1 MSNAPVRLQRLV
13 IEELFGPGSP
23 TIDIPFRL
31 NERVTV
37 LHGRNGSGKTI
48 TLRLLQAIREG
59 QYHVLRDYPFRR
71 IWLQMSDGGELE
83 VAPPKTGNRSELFSF
98 TLRRGDEKKAEKVKI
113 QREDLVTKT
122 ASRILE
128 RIGLN
133 QIGPDMWTSHEGDL
147 ISTSEALNI
156 YRDMLP
162 SSLTNEANEPTPLR
176 DFRSQ
181 MPPVKLIRTDRL
193 HLRTE
198 ERDPRRPPRPR
209 RSNGLMVE
217 HLSQNILALI
227 KASDREYR
235 LASTRLD
242 ASLPQRLFQPQAEVP
257 SLTELHERSAA
268 LRTQEARL
276 RDLGLLRESPAPV
289 DEANLSDAQRST
301 FFIILRDREEK
312 LAPFA
317 QVVDKAERIL
327 QSLNRKLAP
336 KHVRLD
342 VEHGYRVLTAD
353 GRPLDLASLSS
364 GEQHELVLLHELLF
378 DVAPGSLILIDEPE
392 LSLHVTWQNDMLPEL
407 MEIAR
412 LSSLDFVLAT
422 HSGYIIG
429 DHEALMVRLGD
440 PA

>member
-1 MSNAPVRLQRLV
+1 
-13 IEELFGPGSP
+13 
-23 TIDIPFRL
+23 
-31 NERVTV
+31 
-37 LHGRNGSGKTI
+37 
-48 TLRLLQAIREG
+48 
-59 QYHVLRDYPFRR
+59 
-71 IWLQMSDGGELE
+71 
-83 VAPPKTGNRSELFSF
+83 
-98 TLRRGDEKKAEKVKI
+98 
-113 QREDLVTKT
+113 
-122 ASRILE
+122 
-128 RIGLN
+128 
-133 QIGPDMWTSHEGDL
+133 
-147 ISTSEALNI
+147 
-156 YRDMLP
+156 
-162 SSLTNEANEPTPLR
+162 
-176 DFRSQ
+176 

-193 HLRTE
+193 HLRADE
-198 ERDPRRPPRPR
+198 DEPRPSPPR
-209 RSNGLMVE
+209 NDLMVE
-217 HLSQNILALI
+217 HLSQNILTLI
-227 KASDREYR
+227 KAADREYR

-242 ASLPQRLFQPQAEVP
+242 TSLPQRLFQPQAEVP
-257 SLTELHERSAA
+257 SLAELRERSAA

-276 RDLGLLRESPAPV
+276 QELGLLRESPAPV
-289 DEANLSDAQRST
+289 DEASLSDAQRST

-317 QVVDKAERIL
+317 QVVDKAERIVR
-327 QSLNRKLAP
+327 SLNRKLAP
-336 KHVRLD
+336 KRVKLD
-342 VEHGYRVLTAD
+342 VEHGYRVFTAD